1 MEYTLVVVAE
11 DVKEVEVQQIEVV
24 IQDQVVEEEEDIAPN
39 NQLQDLALV
48 ALQTLVVVQVAQHLL
63 QIQVVVLSK
72 VDLVL

>member
-24 IQDQVVEEEEDIAPN
+24 IQDQVVEEEEHIAPN

-48 ALQTLVVVQVAQHLL
+48 AL
-63 QIQVVVLSK
+63 
-72 VDLVL
+72 

>member
-48 ALQTLVVVQVAQHLL
+48 ALQTLVVVEVVLL
-63 QIQVVVLSK
+63 LLEIQVVALTL